1 MRRNNYFD
9 YFFRE
14 RHSTEVIALRVG
26 ADALVCP
33 AEQSSAH
40 SPRVETPNGSTRFPV
55 SMLLLTSGIRCIN
68 SSSRPKPFLKG
79 DH

>member
-26 ADALVCP
+26 ADALVSP
-33 AEQSSAH
+33 AEQARLTLHDSKLQWFDPLPRLDAIAH
-40 SPRVETPNGSTRFPV
+40 LRHPLYKFVIPSQTV
-55 SMLLLTSGIRCIN
+55 S
-68 SSSRPKPFLKG
+68 
-79 DH
+79 